1 MCIVHCVSQN
11 RYIQTANK
19 LSRDRL
25 IKAIIVQARQATF
38 PRKVLTAIYP
48 PHVYYNTHSG
58 DSVLHFLK
66 KYFFPAGGGSISPVV
81 LFTYL
86 KSIGL
91 RLWKFSDFS

>member
-25 IKAIIVQARQATF
+25 IKAIIVQARHATF

-66 KYFFPAGGGSISPVV
+66 KYSIPARGGGQFP
-81 LFTYL
+81 L
-86 KSIGL
+86 
-91 RLWKFSDFS
+91 